1 LKGIKKGLWGA
12 LSFVTMSAVA
22 QNAIVTANS
31 TSTYYN
37 FGEDLKKFVVPDL
50 EVQTSNGSV
59 DNLKALSKSP
69 GVTFA
74 IAQSD
79 VYQAYVNLSQQDP
92 DPAIRQ
98 WAKSLLSSLRVV
110 MPLYNE
116 EVYFLVQK
124 DSPLQSVTDIE
135 GKRLAI
141 GPEGSG
147 TNLTA
152 KNIYFRLFGKAPT
165 IVQPF
170 IESGVAGEDEG
181 TKIRRS
187 ALWRL
192 AHPELGPDDRKV
204 DVFVLVDGQPVELL
218 AKLGKNFRLL
228 TVDEKNPKIQALLTD
243 YRIGTLF
250 QKNYSFL
257 THDEPVISV
266 PSYLITAHFRSPQ
279 KSEYLKQFASNFC
292 EHFSDLYN
300 SGHSKWQTL
309 AWSPTN
315 PTLPMLGT
323 GWVYSEETRPILE
336 NCHKSFVPVENRH
349 PLTCTLE
356 DRAIGLCQ

>member
-1 LKGIKKGLWGA
+1 
-12 LSFVTMSAVA
+12 M
-22 QNAIVTANS
+22 
-31 TSTYYN
+31 
-37 FGEDLKKFVVPDL
+37 
-50 EVQTSNGSV
+50 
-59 DNLKALSKSP
+59 
-69 GVTFA
+69 
-74 IAQSD
+74 
-79 VYQAYVNLSQQDP
+79 NLSQQDP

-98 WAKSLLSSLRVV
+98 WATSLLSSLRVV

-124 DSPLQSVTDIE
+124 DSPIHSVMDIE
-135 GKRLAI
+135 GKRLSI

-152 KNIYFRLFGKAPT
+152 KNIYFKLFGKAPNV
-165 IVQPF
+165 VQPF
-170 IESGVAGEDEG
+170 IEPGVSGEDEG

-218 AKLGKNFRLL
+218 AKLGSNFRLL
-228 TVDEKNPKIQALLTD
+228 TVNGKDPKIQSLLTD
-243 YRIGTLF
+243 YKIGTLLK
-250 QKNYSFL
+250 KNYAFL
-257 THDEPVISV
+257 TQDEPVLSV
-266 PSYLITAHFRSPQ
+266 PSYLITAHFKNAQRSQ
-279 KSEYLKQFASNFC
+279 YLNQFAVNFC

-309 AWSPTN
+309 DWSPRN
-315 PTLPMLGT
+315 SALPEIGT
-323 GWVYSEETRPILE
+323 GWVYSEETKPILE
-336 NCHKSFVPVENRH
+336 NCKKSFVPVENRN
-349 PLTCTLE
+349 PLTCSIE